1 MGGQRPT
8 KARSV
13 PVRTHTGTTSKP
25 TPGRWAT
32 GLSTSQLHAGQAFAP
47 GAELGPGRFNRTA
60 HVTCVLSPTLTR
72 LRGADELPRGGQGCK
87 P

>member
-25 TPGRWAT
+25 TPGRW
-32 GLSTSQLHAGQAFAP
+32 GYQAFAP
-47 GAELGPGRFNRTA
+47 GVELGPGRFN
-60 HVTCVLSPTLTR
+60 
-72 LRGADELPRGGQGCK
+72 
-87 P
+87 